1 MLKKTITYTDY
12 NDVERTEDFYFNL
25 SKAEITDMELG
36 TTGGLSEKLKK
47 IVETKDQ
54 PQIIRMFKEIILASY
69 GVKSDDGRRFI
80 KSPELATEFSQ
91 TEAYSELYM
100 ELATDAQKAADFIN
114 GIVPK
119 EGRIDA
125 EKQKAIIEGGAAK

>member
-1 MLKKTITYTDY
+1 MLKKTITYVDY

-25 SKAEITDMELG
+25 SQAEITEMELG

-54 PQIIRMFKEIILASY
+54 PQIIRMFKEIVLSSY

-80 KSPELATEFSQ
+80 KSPELSAEFSQ

-100 ELATDAQKAADFIN
+100 ELATDAQKAAEFIN

-119 EGRIDA
+119 QARIDA
-125 EKQKAIIEGGAAK
+125 EKQKELIEGGAKK